1 MESTKNSEITNP
13 GFLSEGIAST
23 NFSDVFTFRRGTYL
37 NEFYL
42 YLTKLQKIP
51 NCIEEEN
58 VRVKK
63 AHEWFKETYKDQIQD
78 FNFNKRRDNHKK
90 NSVFEDVFYFL
101 WDDLIVNFDFESG
114 SVRLLF
120 KDTSD
125 AKVNE
130 LVNELSQFRKK
141 TKSASYIYLLLQ
153 TVDGIDTRSM
163 KLIKP
168 KLNIEDNYNDDF
180 LEIHE
185 IILKRLLKK
194 NDKGIVLLHG
204 KPGTGKTSYIRYLI
218 GKVKKRVIFLP
229 PNMAPMITNPE
240 LLSLLVSYQNSI
252 FVIEDAENIVVNRDQ
267 DGSSPVSSILNISDG
282 LLSDCLNIQVI
293 CSFNTDL
300 SKIDPALTRKGRL
313 IATYEFKELATEKAR
328 RLSEKL
334 GFQSPVDSPMILG
347 AIYNQD
353 EKDFEPQDNKKS
365 IGFSGIFDSKKNK

>member
-1 MESTKNSEITNP
+1 MESTNHSGIPNS
-13 GFLSEGIAST
+13 GFLSEGIATT
-23 NFSDVFTFRRGTYL
+23 NFSDIFTFRRGSYL

-51 NCIEEEN
+51 NSIEEEN
-58 VRVKK
+58 IKVKH
-63 AHEWFKETYKDQIQD
+63 ANEWFKETYKDQIQD
-78 FNFNKRRDNHKK
+78 SYFNKRRDNRKK
-90 NSVFEDVFYFL
+90 DSFFENVFYFL
-101 WDDLIVNFDFESG
+101 WDDLIVNFDFESR
-114 SVRLLF
+114 SVRILF
-120 KDTSD
+120 KDTTEV
-125 AKVNE
+125 KVNE
-130 LVNELSQFRKK
+130 LLKELVQFRKK
-141 TKSASYIYLLLQ
+141 RKTNSYIYLLLQ
-153 TVDGIDTRSM
+153 SVDGIDTRSM
-163 KLIKP
+163 KLQKP

-194 NDKGIVLLHG
+194 NDKGIILLHG

-328 RLSEKL
+328 SLSEKL
-334 GFQSPVDSPMILG
+334 GFQTTIDSPMILG

-365 IGFSGIFDSKKNK
+365 IGFSGVFDSKNK

>member
-1 MESTKNSEITNP
+1 MESTNHSGIPNP

-58 VRVKK
+58 IKVKK
-63 AHEWFKETYKDQIQD
+63 ANEWFKETYKDQIQD
-78 FNFNKRRDNHKK
+78 FNFNKRRDTHKK

-120 KDTSD
+120 KDSPD

-130 LVNELSQFRKK
+130 LINELVQFRKK

-163 KLIKP
+163 KLLKP
-168 KLNIEDNYNDDF
+168 NLNIEDNYNDDF
-180 LEIHE
+180 IEIHE

-218 GKVKKRVIFLP
+218 GNVKKRVIFLP

-334 GFQSPVDSPMILG
+334 GFQTPIDSPMILG

-365 IGFSGIFDSKKNK
+365 IGFSAVFDSKKNN

>member
-1 MESTKNSEITNP
+1 MESTNHSEIPAP
-13 GFLSEGIAST
+13 GFLSEGISTT
-23 NFSDVFTFRRGTYL
+23 NFSDVFTFRRGSYL

-58 VRVKK
+58 LKVKN
-63 AHEWFKETYKDQIQD
+63 ANDWFKETYKDQIQD
-78 FNFNKRRDNHKK
+78 INFNKRRDDQKK
-90 NSVFEDVFYFL
+90 ESVFENVFYFL
-101 WDDLIVNFDFESG
+101 WDDLIVTFDFESRMI
-114 SVRLLF
+114 RLLF
-120 KDTSD
+120 KDSPEH
-125 AKVNE
+125 KVNE
-130 LVNELSQFRKK
+130 LLKGLIQFRKK
-141 TKSASYIYLLLQ
+141 RKSTSYIYLLLQ
-153 TVDGIDTRSM
+153 SVDGIDTRSM
-163 KLIKP
+163 RLLKP

-180 LEIHE
+180 LEIHD

-240 LLSLLVSYQNSI
+240 LLSLLVNYQNSI

-313 IATYEFKELATEKAR
+313 IATYEFKELAVEKAR

-334 GFQSPVDSPMILG
+334 GYQTPIDSPMILG
-347 AIYNQD
+347 AIYNQE
-353 EKDFEPQDNKKS
+353 EKDFEPENNKKS
-365 IGFSGIFDSKKNK
+365 IGFSGIFDSKKNN

>member
-1 MESTKNSEITNP
+1 MESTNNSEITNP

-58 VRVKK
+58 IRVKK

-120 KDTSD
+120 KDTTD

-328 RLSEKL
+328 HLSEKL
-334 GFQSPVDSPMILG
+334 GFQTPIDSPMILG

-365 IGFSGIFDSKKNK
+365 IGFSGIFDSKKNN

>member
-1 MESTKNSEITNP
+1 MESTNHSGIPSP

-58 VRVKK
+58 IKVNK
-63 AHEWFKETYKDQIQD
+63 ANEWFKETYKDQIQD

-90 NSVFEDVFYFL
+90 SSVFEDVFYFL

-120 KDTSD
+120 KDSPD

-130 LVNELSQFRKK
+130 LINEMVQFRKK

-163 KLIKP
+163 KLLKP

-180 LEIHE
+180 MEIHE

-334 GFQSPVDSPMILG
+334 GFQTPIDSPMILG

-365 IGFSGIFDSKKNK
+365 IGFSGVFDSKKNN